1 MGRWVVRNWQGRKGA
16 RVVRYQVGNG
26 SRVVKW
32 QGGRILVL
40 FKSWGHM
47 VSPRFH
53 IFVSDVD
60 QQWNKGAG

>member
-1 MGRWVVRNWQGRKGA
+1 M
-16 RVVRYQVGNG
+16 
-26 SRVVKW
+26 KW

-47 VSPRFH
+47 VGPRFH